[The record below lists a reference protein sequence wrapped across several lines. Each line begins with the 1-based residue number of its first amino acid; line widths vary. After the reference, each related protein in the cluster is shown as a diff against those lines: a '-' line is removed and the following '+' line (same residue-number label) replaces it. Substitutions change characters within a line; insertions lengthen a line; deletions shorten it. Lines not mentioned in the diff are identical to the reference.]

1 MEEDER
7 KTGWR
12 EERSRSRDGKQ
23 YVTKNKVQ
31 KKGRKKREREVKRKQ
46 STRKMTTWREGR
58 KTGSDEGK
66 QEK

>member
-31 KKGRKKREREVKRKQ
+31 KKGRKNEK
-46 STRKMTTWREGR
+46 
-58 KTGSDEGK
+58 GK
-66 QEK
+66 

>member
-31 KKGRKKREREVKRKQ
+31 KKG
-46 STRKMTTWREGR
+46 
-58 KTGSDEGK
+58 GK
-66 QEK
+66 NEKGK

>member
-1 MEEDER
+1 MEDDER

-31 KKGRKKREREVKRKQ
+31 KKEKKRRGSKKD
-46 STRKMTTWREGR
+46 TRH
-58 KTGSDEGK
+58 
-66 QEK
+66 QEKHNMERGKENRE